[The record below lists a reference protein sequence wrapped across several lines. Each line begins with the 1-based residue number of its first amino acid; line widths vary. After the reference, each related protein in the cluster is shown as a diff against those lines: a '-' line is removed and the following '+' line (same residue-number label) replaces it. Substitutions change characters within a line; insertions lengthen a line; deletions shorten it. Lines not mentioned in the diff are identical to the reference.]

1 MSLSLFN
8 LCGRKFFEASHR
20 VLPEQCLVGHLTS
33 ISIEPNQMC
42 YPYRRIMPEH
52 SKYMEVFAN
61 TRRKKMYPKVLIL
74 FLVLPDMIDNLI
86 YMDELYLYGDFGNF

>member
-1 MSLSLFN
+1 
-8 LCGRKFFEASHR
+8 
-20 VLPEQCLVGHLTS
+20 
-33 ISIEPNQMC
+33 
-42 YPYRRIMPEH
+42 MPEH

-61 TRRKKMYPKVLIL
+61 TQRKKMYPKVLIL